1 MGTTSG
7 YLVDPKSA
15 QALLSVLS
23 SILDIQIDTQ
33 NLEDR
38 AKDMERIMA
47 KILEM
52 EQMQGQ
58 REISVDE
65 DLRYIG

>member
-1 MGTTSG
+1 MQ
-7 YLVDPKSA
+7 V
-15 QALLSVLS
+15 
-23 SILDIQIDTQ
+23 DTQ
-33 NLEDR
+33 SLEER

-52 EQMQGQ
+52 EQMQGP
-58 REISVDE
+58 REIGADE

>member
-15 QALLSVLS
+15 QAVLSVLS
-23 SILDIQIDTQ
+23 SILDMQVDTQ

-52 EQMQGQ
+52 EQMQGP
-58 REISVDE
+58 REIGVDE